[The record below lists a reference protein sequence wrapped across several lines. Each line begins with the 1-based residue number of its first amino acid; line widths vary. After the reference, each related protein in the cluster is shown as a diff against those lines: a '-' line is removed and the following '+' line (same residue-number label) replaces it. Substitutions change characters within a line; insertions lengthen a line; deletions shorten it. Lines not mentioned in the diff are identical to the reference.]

1 VFNDTQGKLVT
12 LTVMDKRTG
21 NDAIFL
27 AKVIG
32 IGKSMSD
39 HVTLKIDTMDDP
51 VNYFT
56 HELEKEL
63 AKRGIQD

>member
-1 VFNDTQGKLVT
+1 
-12 LTVMDKRTG
+12 MDKRTG